1 MKKQHRN
8 ARFQPLAMTILVIV
22 LMISLPTYAQSV
34 SAGATSIVTKIINV
48 INIIFPATLIF
59 GVIYAVMGY
68 IADAPNKHQRIIYLI
83 IAIIIWYGF
92 SMLIGDIQG
101 SLGGNGK
108 LDSGIVK

>member
-1 MKKQHRN
+1 
-8 ARFQPLAMTILVIV
+8 
-22 LMISLPTYAQSV
+22 
-34 SAGATSIVTKIINV
+34 
-48 INIIFPATLIF
+48 
-59 GVIYAVMGY
+59 MGY